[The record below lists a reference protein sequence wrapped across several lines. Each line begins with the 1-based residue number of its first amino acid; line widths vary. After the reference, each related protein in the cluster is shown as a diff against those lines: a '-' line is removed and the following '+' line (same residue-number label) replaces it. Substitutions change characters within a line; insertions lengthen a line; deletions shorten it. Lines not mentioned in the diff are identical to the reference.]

1 MIIEVSELNLKLLIF
16 LIYPISI
23 KIQDYTSTAYMKE
36 EKFNL
41 LFLVFK
47 FYLSFI
53 FSGIFLLILYIR
65 TRRKERNSKL

>member
-23 KIQDYTSTAYMKE
+23 KIQDYTSAAYMKE
-36 EKFNL
+36 DKFNI

-47 FYLSFI
+47 FY
-53 FSGIFLLILYIR
+53 
-65 TRRKERNSKL
+65 